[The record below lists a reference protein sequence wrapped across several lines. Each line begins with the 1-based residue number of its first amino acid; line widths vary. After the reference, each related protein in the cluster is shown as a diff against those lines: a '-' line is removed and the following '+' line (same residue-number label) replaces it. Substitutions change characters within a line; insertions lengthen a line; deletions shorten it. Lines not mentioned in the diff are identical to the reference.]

1 MDSMEW
7 MCLRIAVVTGGCH
20 TVPCTALAVSQVD
33 SQPVLFS
40 TDLERFQGMQML
52 SQGPAIWHL
61 SQCPGG
67 SSMAASSRSI
77 TKVSMLRVCRGQ
89 AMVLWT
95 RRALMPQPMPRR
107 QQSGS
112 GTGEQGA
119 ACLFCCLC

>member
-1 MDSMEW
+1 MRVS
-7 MCLRIAVVTGGCH
+7 
-20 TVPCTALAVSQVD
+20 CTAVADSQVD
-33 SQPVLFS
+33 SQQVLFNTS
-40 TDLERFQGMQML
+40 GVIQGKQML
-52 SQGPAIWHL
+52 GQFPAIWHL

-67 SSMAASSRSI
+67 SSMAASSKSI
-77 TKVSMLRVCRGQ
+77 LTALMLCLCRGQ

-119 ACLFCCLC
+119 ACVCCLCRALHLLTAWR